1 MGRLQSLS
9 KGEVSDINSS
19 DFQIDLPSGWGSLS
33 AGVLSGHGDILA
45 LPLHPAKENGQPQ
58 VQATGCRQDTEAV
71 VL

>member
-1 MGRLQSLS
+1 MP
-9 KGEVSDINSS
+9 
-19 DFQIDLPSGWGSLS
+19 DLPSGWGSLS

-58 VQATGCRQDTEAV
+58 AQATGCRQDTEAV